1 MDWNCMSTRGC
12 QNWSSFW
19 ALNVILLLPLPFL
32 IWVFKRKTS
41 RGSSW
46 REFCIWLSWEA
57 FQKKFKGYKLL
68 ESNCF
73 LYFSILDRS
82 KKEGGRQFSVNG
94 MTLSTEFNKSHIC
107 VCVWQKRECCSREG
121 NNLVFRRCYLLF
133 LRRNRQPS
141 FEKSSTTALIRS
153 G

>member
-1 MDWNCMSTRGC
+1 MLVGELLVEKWKAALY
-12 QNWSSFW
+12 SFVC
-19 ALNVILLLPLPFL
+19 A
-32 IWVFKRKTS
+32 KTI
-41 RGSSW
+41 
-46 REFCIWLSWEA
+46 F
-57 FQKKFKGYKLL
+57 
-68 ESNCF
+68 
-73 LYFSILDRS
+73 
-82 KKEGGRQFSVNG
+82 VNG

>member
-1 MDWNCMSTRGC
+1 MLVGELLVEKWKAALY
-12 QNWSSFW
+12 SFVC
-19 ALNVILLLPLPFL
+19 A
-32 IWVFKRKTS
+32 KTI
-41 RGSSW
+41 
-46 REFCIWLSWEA
+46 F
-57 FQKKFKGYKLL
+57 
-68 ESNCF
+68 
-73 LYFSILDRS
+73 
-82 KKEGGRQFSVNG
+82 VNG

-107 VCVWQKRECCSREG
+107 VCGKKRECREG

>member
-1 MDWNCMSTRGC
+1 MLVGELLVEKWKAVLY
-12 QNWSSFW
+12 SFVC
-19 ALNVILLLPLPFL
+19 A
-32 IWVFKRKTS
+32 KTI
-41 RGSSW
+41 
-46 REFCIWLSWEA
+46 F
-57 FQKKFKGYKLL
+57 
-68 ESNCF
+68 
-73 LYFSILDRS
+73 
-82 KKEGGRQFSVNG
+82 VNG
-94 MTLSTEFNKSHIC
+94 MTLSTEFNKSHICVCVC